1 MAFALAVMLSV
12 GEGFSAPTRLE
23 RVRVFTKEKYSR
35 GAILT
40 LVTQVPGTPLANPNR
55 GSHRIVFWIL
65 AALSLLFFLLHLGLG
80 STDFVSPIGVV
91 RELIRGQ
98 VPDDSANAI
107 VWAIRMPKALYCV
120 LAGGILGV
128 VGSAFQALFRNP
140 LAEPYTVGVAS
151 GAAVGGAIAQ
161 IIGLDAG
168 FAFLGTPLLGFAGG
182 MLSLL
187 LVLSLARRRTG
198 TDTTTLLLAGVV
210 VSALLS
216 ALLSVVVLMSGADT
230 NRLMRWLLGSTSPQY
245 WERVCLMAAVLVP
258 GTYILWRQTRNLNAF
273 AIGEDTA
280 RRLGVDP
287 TKLKWTVLTTGTAMA
302 ATAVGTVGAIAFLGL
317 VAPHISR
324 RLLGVDW
331 RRSLTGSLMCGSSL
345 MLAADVVAQRALPW
359 IGHALTGRDLLATDL
374 PVGVVTALLGAP
386 SLLILLRKE
395 A

>member
-1 MAFALAVMLSV
+1 MLSV

-40 LVTQVPGTPLANPNR
+40 LVTQVPGTPLANPKSGLSR
-55 GSHRIVFWIL
+55 GVFWIL
-65 AALSLLFFLLHLGLG
+65 IGLSLLFFLLHLGLG
-80 STDFVSPIGVV
+80 SSNFVSPIGVIQ
-91 RELIRGQ
+91 ELFRGR
-98 VPDDSANAI
+98 VPGDNANAV
-107 VWAIRMPKALYCV
+107 VWAVRLPKALYCI

-168 FAFLGTPLLGFAGG
+168 LAYLGTPLLGFIGG

-187 LVLSLARRRTG
+187 LVLSLASRRSG

-216 ALLSVVVLMSGADT
+216 SLLSVVILMSGADS
-230 NRLMRWLLGSTSPQY
+230 NQLLRWLLGSTSPNF
-245 WERVCLMAAVLVP
+245 WERVGFMAAVLIP
-258 GTYILWRQTRNLNAF
+258 GAYILWRQTRSLNAF
-273 AIGEDTA
+273 AIGEDSA

-287 TKLKWTVLTTGTAMA
+287 SKLKWTVLITGTAMA

-331 RRSLTGSLMCGSSL
+331 RRSLLGSLLCGSSL
-345 MLAADVVAQRALPW
+345 MLAADVISQRGLPW
-359 IGHALTGRDLLATDL
+359 LGHLLTGKDLLATDL

-386 SLLILLRKE
+386 SLLVLLRKE